1 MPLSLFRRPGNVQTA
16 SPKRDLNVIDSR
28 RVKLVLGAFLLI
40 SGAILSAHAQD
51 NVQREEGRVRITN
64 VPAAGGGGNGYVRGL
79 QTLLNC
85 AGAPVSYERLMGLS
99 GMAFIF
105 QVDTE
110 HRWEGKVDAGWWPLD
125 PWGLKLHREFLSRA
139 VGYELKGAGPFFDS
153 HRWPMSANECRDTY
167 LKQMHPDVVRQID
180 AGRPALTPFSP
191 SKADFGYVITG
202 YDRDMTADRPPIWGR
217 SATDTKGSYGYC
229 ADWPFGVIML
239 GRQLTPMD
247 VDEADLMALRQA
259 IALARDQA
267 GPAEA
272 PWRDRRF
279 TGGKAWV
286 AWAAL
291 LRNEAEPTESRHH
304 GNVRGN
310 LINNRT
316 AAVAYLQ
323 SVAERRG
330 GRAAEE
336 LRGAANAYAKV
347 LKQVRLL
354 DAKDLSGNAEKRR
367 RLADHV
373 DLIAKLEQEAVA
385 HLEQAVDA
393 MK

>member
-1 MPLSLFRRPGNVQTA
+1 MKKIV
-16 SPKRDLNVIDSR
+16 V
-28 RVKLVLGAFLLI
+28 LVLGVFLLVF
-40 SGAILSAHAQD
+40 GVILSAHAQD

-64 VPAAGGGGNGYVRGL
+64 VPPAAGGGNGYVRGL

-85 AGAPVSYERLMGLS
+85 AGTPIDYERLMGLS

-105 QVDTE
+105 QVDVE

-139 VGYELKGAGPFFDS
+139 VGYELKEAGPFFDS
-153 HRWPMSANECRDTY
+153 YRWVMPVDERRDAY

-180 AGRPALTPFSP
+180 AGRPALMPFSP

-202 YDRDMTADRPPIWGR
+202 YDRDMAADRPSIWGR

-229 ADWPFGVIML
+229 ADWPFGVITL
-239 GRQLTPMD
+239 GRKLAPID
-247 VDEADLMALRQA
+247 VDEADLTALRQA
-259 IALARDQA
+259 VALARDQA
-267 GPAEA
+267 GPIEA
-272 PWRDRRF
+272 PWSDRRF
-279 TGGKAWV
+279 TGSKAWA

-291 LRNEAEPTESRHH
+291 LRNERELTESRHH
-304 GNVRGN
+304 WNVRNG
-310 LINNRT
+310 LICNRT
-316 AAVAYLQ
+316 AAVAYLR

-330 GRAAEE
+330 GRAAEA
-336 LRGAANAYAKV
+336 LCDAANAYVKV
-347 LKQVRLL
+347 LEQVRLL
-354 DAKDLSGNAEKRR
+354 DAKDISGDMGKRR

-373 DLIAKLEQEAVA
+373 DLVAKLEQEAVT
-385 HLEQAVDA
+385 HLERAIDA